1 VTTPGDRLLEGKVAL
16 ITGAA
21 SGQGRAAAVL
31 FARHGAAIAVVDVN
45 DEGAAETVALVEGV
59 GGRAVAVHADVSA
72 GPDIERMVQATVD
85 AFGRLDVLYNNAA
98 VQMSGRLVDTTEAEW
113 DLTIATNLTA
123 IFRACRAA
131 IPHMLAGDGGSII
144 NTSSVLGLIGS
155 EGYAAYGAAKAGLVA
170 LTRQIAVEHGP
181 KVRANVIAPGSID
194 TPRFR
199 KVADEMDDGE
209 GFIAG
214 LLTNIPLR
222 RLGLAEDVAGI
233 ALFLAGDQ
241 SSYTSG
247 AVVPADGGLAA
258 FR

>member
-1 VTTPGDRLLEGKVAL
+1 VTTTGDRLLDGKVAL

-45 DEGAAETVALVEGV
+45 DEGAAETVELVEGV

-72 GPDIERMVQATVD
+72 GPDIERMVQATID

-98 VQMSGRLVDTTEAEW
+98 VQMSGRLVDTTEDEW

-131 IPHMLAGDGGSII
+131 IPHMVAGDGGSII

-181 KVRANVIAPGSID
+181 TVRANVIAPGSID

-199 KVADEMDDGE
+199 KVADEMDDGD

-222 RLGLAEDVAGI
+222 RLGVAEDVAGI
-233 ALFLAGDQ
+233 ALFLASDQ

-258 FR
+258 LR